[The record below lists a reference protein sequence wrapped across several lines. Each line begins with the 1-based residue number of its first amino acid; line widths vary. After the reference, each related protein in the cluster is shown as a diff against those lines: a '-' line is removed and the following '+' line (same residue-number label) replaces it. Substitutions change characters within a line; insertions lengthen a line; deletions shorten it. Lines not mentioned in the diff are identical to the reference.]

1 MIVYIYISKVKNI
14 KIPLTNLLLI
24 RKFYMIQLNRI
35 CQPAKK
41 ITENWGFCGTNENG
55 KVFFFILSIDY
66 INDLTNLTPTMFIT
80 FYYIYSTIDVMYQQ
94 KSRDHVL
101 SSLK

>member
-41 ITENWGFCGTNENG
+41 IAENWGFCGTN
-55 KVFFFILSIDY
+55 
-66 INDLTNLTPTMFIT
+66 
-80 FYYIYSTIDVMYQQ
+80 
-94 KSRDHVL
+94 
-101 SSLK
+101 

>member
-35 CQPAKK
+35 CQPSKKK
-41 ITENWGFCGTNENG
+41 ITENWGFCGTN
-55 KVFFFILSIDY
+55 
-66 INDLTNLTPTMFIT
+66 
-80 FYYIYSTIDVMYQQ
+80 
-94 KSRDHVL
+94 
-101 SSLK
+101 

>member
-14 KIPLTNLLLI
+14 KIPPTNLLLI

-41 ITENWGFCGTNENG
+41 ITENLGLCGTN
-55 KVFFFILSIDY
+55 
-66 INDLTNLTPTMFIT
+66 
-80 FYYIYSTIDVMYQQ
+80 
-94 KSRDHVL
+94 
-101 SSLK
+101 

>member
-35 CQPAKK
+35 CQPGKK

-66 INDLTNLTPTMFIT
+66 INDLTNLTLTMFIT
-80 FYYIYSTIDVMYQQ
+80 FYYIYSTIDVM
-94 KSRDHVL
+94 
-101 SSLK
+101 